1 MGIYNESRLIF
12 GWQID
17 FKTIQA
23 YADKV
28 DMDVCELDYIIS
40 KKFPNVHFV
49 YTNPFYD
56 ACDKEKNY
64 YISLLKD
71 AKKPISID
79 EIMQIYSQNLESAIA
94 FMKNELNIEV
104 SEKTPM
110 IYSLPHVW

>member
-1 MGIYNESRLIF
+1 MGKYNDFRLVF
-12 GWQID
+12 GWKID
-17 FKTIQA
+17 FKTIKE

-28 DMDVCELDYIIS
+28 DMDICELDHIIS

-56 ACDKEKNY
+56 ARGSQRGY
-64 YISLLKD
+64 YISLLED
-71 AKKPISID
+71 STKPTSLN
-79 EIMQIYSQNLESAIA
+79 QIVEVHSQNLESAIA

-104 SEKTPM
+104 SEIPM

>member
-1 MGIYNESRLIF
+1 MGIYNDSRLVF

-28 DMDVCELDYIIS
+28 DFDVCELEYFIS

-56 ACDKEKNY
+56 AYGSQRNY

-71 AKKPISID
+71 ATKAASLD
-79 EIMQIYSQNLESAIA
+79 QIVEVHSQNLQSAIA

-104 SEKTPM
+104 SETPM
-110 IYSLPHVW
+110 IYSLPHIW